1 MERRNFL
8 KVAGATGA
16 MIAVSPSTITGEL
29 RASDGALFRAYER
42 VQLTDAEGNPLK
54 TSALKKEENYV
65 FNYPLVATPAILLDL
80 PEATQKDV
88 ELLSEDGE
96 KYIWKGG
103 TGSKGTIVAYV
114 AICAHQM
121 AHPTPDDSFIQYC
134 KKGESGVFAD
144 KAGII
149 CSSHMAFYDTGSGC
163 KRAEG
168 SPATEPLAAIVL
180 EIAQDDTIWAVGVLG
195 PERFKSYL
203 KVFKPEMKKYYGG
216 KRKAKKQ
223 TTGTATTLALKDYTK
238 EIIIY

>member
-8 KVAGATGA
+8 KVVGATGA

-29 RASDGALFRAYER
+29 RASDGTLFQAFEK
-42 VQLTDAEGNPLK
+42 VQLLGADGTPLK
-54 TSALKKEENYV
+54 ASALIKEENYV
-65 FNYPLVATPAILLDL
+65 FNYPLVSTPSILLDL

-88 ELLSEDGE
+88 ELKSEDGE
-96 KYIWKGG
+96 TYIWKGG
-103 TGSKGTIVAYV
+103 VGSKGTIVAYT

-121 AHPTPDDSFIQYC
+121 AHPTPDDSFMQYC
-134 KKGESGVFAD
+134 KKGQSGVFAD

-149 CSSHMAFYDTGSGC
+149 CSSHMAYYDTGAGC

-168 SPATEPLAAIVL
+168 SPATEPLASIIL
-180 EIAQDDTIWAVGVLG
+180 EIAEDDTISAVGVLG
-195 PERFKSYL
+195 PERFKEYL

-216 KRKAKKQ
+216 KRKAKKK
-223 TTGTATTLALKDYTK
+223 TTATASAIALKDYTK